1 MKYSIH
7 FCGDLF
13 SDSPWRNEIEIIY
26 DGFLLWDV
34 VMRPRPRY

>member
-13 SDSPWRNEIEIIY
+13 KYSPWRDEIEIIY
-26 DGFLLWDV
+26 DGFFLWDV
-34 VMRPRPRY
+34 VMRPRY